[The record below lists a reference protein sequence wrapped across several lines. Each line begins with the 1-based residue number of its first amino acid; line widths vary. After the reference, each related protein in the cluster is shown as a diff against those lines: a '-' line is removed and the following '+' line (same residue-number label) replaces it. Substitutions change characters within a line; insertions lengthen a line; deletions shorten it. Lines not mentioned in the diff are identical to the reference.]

1 MTMPAALRG
10 NMIGGSVYE
19 YGPHIFH
26 TTDPE
31 ILAEIKVTMGPDLLP
46 YKHTIRKFLGN
57 YFQFPLSMREALLLP
72 ATTVLWAVVRLFTA
86 SSKGPAAGRE
96 TSRRSCAAIT
106 AMFSIRYF

>member
-46 YKHTIRKFLGN
+46 YKHTIRTKFLGN
-57 YFQFPLSMREALLLP
+57 YFQFPLSMREALV
-72 ATTVLWAVVRLFTA
+72 ARDHRLV
-86 SSKGPAAGRE
+86 GGRTFVYRFIE
-96 TSRRSCAAIT
+96 GSGGRP
-106 AMFSIRYF
+106 